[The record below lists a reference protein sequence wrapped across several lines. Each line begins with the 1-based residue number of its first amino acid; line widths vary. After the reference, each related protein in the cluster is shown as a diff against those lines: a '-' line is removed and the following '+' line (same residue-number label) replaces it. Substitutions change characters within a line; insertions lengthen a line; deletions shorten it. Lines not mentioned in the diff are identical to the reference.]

1 MDNNFSAVILTF
13 YLLIVSSMNCQNQKD
28 YQIET
33 VAFYN
38 VENLFDT
45 LDDTLTFDDD
55 RTALGKDRWTEE
67 RYRRKIDNI
76 AKVLSDIGSEETKKS
91 PAIIGLCEIENR
103 TVLEDL
109 IAHPLLKSNNYGII
123 HFDSPDERGID
134 VALLYQ
140 KKDFLPLN
148 AQPRKLLIYDA
159 EKRDYTRDQLVVNG
173 LLNGDELYFLVNHW
187 PSRSGGEAKSS
198 YKREKA
204 ALLNKR
210 IIDSI
215 FRLDPKARI
224 IGMGDFND
232 DPTNKS
238 FKKFLQTKSEIKD
251 LKEKELYNPMEL
263 MLKKGKG
270 TLAYRDSWNLF
281 DQIYLS
287 ERLVAKNY
295 EGFQFYKAGIF
306 NPPYLITQTGQYKGY
321 PLRTYSSSGYEPGYS
336 DHFPVYVYLIREVKT
351 K

>member
-1 MDNNFSAVILTF
+1 
-13 YLLIVSSMNCQNQKD
+13 MNCQNQKD